1 MGKIKLSILIAII
14 VVIALVVL
22 AIILVPN
29 TKLGRGPEIKIT
41 PLNDVSIAK
50 EIYGFSGEIKVI
62 KGKVLTLEASIP
74 LADESAGLTKAIV
87 KVAVNDQTK
96 LVKMKF
102 PAQPTEKNEPVFPE
116 ETTLNFSELKLGDK
130 VNVAFPEN
138 VSDKLKAGEQLIA
151 NDLFIVE
158 K

>member
-96 LVKMKF
+96 LTKMKF
-102 PAQPTEKNEPVFPE
+102 PAEIQDKTKPVFPE

-130 VNVAFPEN
+130 INVAFAEN

-151 NDLFIVE
+151 NDLFIIE